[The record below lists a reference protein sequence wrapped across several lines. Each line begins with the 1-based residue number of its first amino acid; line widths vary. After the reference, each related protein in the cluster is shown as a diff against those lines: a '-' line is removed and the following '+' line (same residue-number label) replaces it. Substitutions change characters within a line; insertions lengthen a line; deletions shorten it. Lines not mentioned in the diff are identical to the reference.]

1 MENAPEIFWGFDEL
15 YLEGMQIGCN
25 GAVGSSYNF
34 AAPIYHR
41 VLDALSSR
49 NMDEAGEGG
58 EEYRGDH
65 LFWLSSRREE
75 NHAVDWC
82 GLRPGAAAA
91 GQPLRSKTG
100 LGRFFRVDR

>member
-1 MENAPEIFWGFDEL
+1 M
-15 YLEGMQIGCN
+15 
-25 GAVGSSYNF
+25 
-34 AAPIYHR
+34 
-41 VLDALSSR
+41 
-49 NMDEAGEGG
+49 AGEGG

-100 LGRFFRVDR
+100 LAPCRAGLGRFFRMDR

>member
-1 MENAPEIFWGFDEL
+1 M
-15 YLEGMQIGCN
+15 
-25 GAVGSSYNF
+25 
-34 AAPIYHR
+34 
-41 VLDALSSR
+41 
-49 NMDEAGEGG
+49 AGEGG